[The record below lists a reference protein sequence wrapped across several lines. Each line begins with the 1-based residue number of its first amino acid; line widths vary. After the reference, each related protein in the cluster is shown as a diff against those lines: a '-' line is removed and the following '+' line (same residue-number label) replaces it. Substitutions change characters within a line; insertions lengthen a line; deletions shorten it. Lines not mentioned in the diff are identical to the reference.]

1 MQKIILSSSYMPN
14 AISNPMNISAF
25 FDKVN
30 TKLLF
35 GGLLLASAIIYL
47 IISATRSNIQYYLT
61 VEELKADPT
70 VYFGQD
76 VRVSGVVLGDS
87 IEYDPKDLYL
97 RFTIANVPSEAE
109 QIEALGGMAAIL
121 KRAGAHPELPRLE
134 VIYYGVRPDL
144 LKNEAHA
151 VISGRLEQDGTF
163 TANELLLKCPS
174 KYEAAESAIAS
185 D

>member
-1 MQKIILSSSYMPN
+1 MPN
-14 AISNPMNISAF
+14 ATSSPMSISAF
-25 FDKVN
+25 INKIN
-30 TKLLF
+30 TKIIF
-35 GGLLLASAIIYL
+35 GGLLLASAVIYL

-61 VEELKADPT
+61 VEELKADPAA
-70 VYFGQD
+70 YFGQD
-76 VRVSGVVLGDS
+76 VRVSGVVMGDS
-87 IEYDPKDLYL
+87 IEYDSESLIL

-121 KRAGAHPELPRLE
+121 KKAEAHPELPRLE
-134 VIYYGVRPDL
+134 VIYNGVKPDL

-151 VISGRLEQDGTF
+151 VISGRLDNDGTF

-174 KYEAAESAIAS
+174 KYEAAESAITS

>member
-1 MQKIILSSSYMPN
+1 MPN
-14 AISNPMNISAF
+14 ATSNPMNISAF

-61 VEELKADPT
+61 IEELKADPT
-70 VYFGQD
+70 AYIGRD
-76 VRVSGVVLGDS
+76 VRVSGVVMGNS
-87 IEYDPKDLYL
+87 IEYDPETLVL
-97 RFTIANVPSEAE
+97 GFTIANVPTEAD

-121 KRAGAHPELPRLE
+121 KRAEANPELPRLH
-134 VIYYGVRPDL
+134 VIYNGVRPDL

-151 VISGRLEQDGTF
+151 VISGRLEKDGTF
-163 TANELLLKCPS
+163 TATELLLKCPS
-174 KYEAAESAIAS
+174 KYEAAETAITS